1 MRFLST
7 KIHGILDYLTAIFL
21 ILCPQLF
28 DLSSSTPEGAVFV
41 LLGILTLVYSAITQ
55 YELGLFRVVPMD
67 VHLVFDIFSGLFLA
81 ASPWLLDFSRYTYLP
96 HVIIGFAEVV
106 IAALSRPRP
115 KGPI

>member
-1 MRFLST
+1 MRVIST

-28 DLSSSTPEGAVFV
+28 DLSSSSPEGAVFV
-41 LLGILTLVYSAITQ
+41 ILGILTLVYSAITQ

-81 ASPWLLDFSRYTYLP
+81 ASPWLLDFSRYAYLP
-96 HVIIGFAEVV
+96 HIIIGFAEVV
-106 IAALSRPRP
+106 IAFMTRPRA